1 MNQVPQKLIEFD
13 NFPSHQSLQYFN
25 MAARKLTFATL
36 AALLVA
42 TGDAQS
48 ANPGLGVNSHAQ
60 GATEEVTPGGGP
72 NG

>member
-1 MNQVPQKLIEFD
+1 MGKFT
-13 NFPSHQSLQYFN
+13 Y
-25 MAARKLTFATL
+25 AAL

-48 ANPGLGVNSHAQ
+48 KNPGLGVNSHAQ
-60 GATEEVTPGGGP
+60 GATEEVTPGAGP

>member
-1 MNQVPQKLIEFD
+1 MGKFT
-13 NFPSHQSLQYFN
+13 Y
-25 MAARKLTFATL
+25 AAL

-48 ANPGLGVNSHAQ
+48 KNPGLGINPHAQ
-60 GATEEVTPGGGP
+60 GATEEVTPDGGP